1 MNEFEKIRDLNV
13 DICCGL
19 AWGDEAKGKIVS
31 HLAASGKYDF
41 VCRWAGGHNAG
52 HTIYKNKIKYKTHL
66 IPSGVFYGV
75 LSIIGPDCVVEKS
88 AFLAELDY
96 LKQNGFD
103 TNLIKI
109 SPKCHVVQK
118 DHLIEDKNKYVK
130 SQGSTAKGIA
140 PCYRDKYARLGS
152 RVEDPENIDFF
163 KKHLWD
169 EKLYGNVLCEG
180 AQGFWLDINYGNYPY
195 VTSSNT
201 LPYGA
206 CSLGFPLQSISNIY
220 GAAKI
225 YDTRSGIDPDF
236 PESLLDD
243 NELSIVCNLGKEFGV
258 TTGRRR
264 KVNWL
269 NLDKLSKALLT
280 TGTTSCIISKTDIL
294 QDAQLFKLFDN
305 NKLHAFNNLDDMKEY
320 IDSILLS
327 KCPHLKNIIYSD
339 DVEKVDGL

>member
-1 MNEFEKIRDLNV
+1 MAL
-13 DICCGL
+13 
-19 AWGDEAKGKIVS
+19 
-31 HLAASGKYDF
+31 H
-41 VCRWAGGHNAG
+41 
-52 HTIYKNKIKYKTHL
+52 
-66 IPSGVFYGV
+66 
-75 LSIIGPDCVVEKS
+75 
-88 AFLAELDY
+88 
-96 LKQNGFD
+96 
-103 TNLIKI
+103 
-109 SPKCHVVQK
+109 
-118 DHLIEDKNKYVK
+118 
-130 SQGSTAKGIA
+130 
-140 PCYRDKYARLGS
+140 
-152 RVEDPENIDFF
+152 
-163 KKHLWD
+163 
-169 EKLYGNVLCEG
+169 
-180 AQGFWLDINYGNYPY
+180 
-195 VTSSNT
+195 
-201 LPYGA
+201 
-206 CSLGFPLQSISNIY
+206 
-220 GAAKI
+220 
-225 YDTRSGIDPDF
+225 RSGIDPDF